1 MLKDSIKSKLETKKY
16 SLQFLPESIKDITN
30 EKSVFHNGKKLKPSF
45 IIDIIHNLLLRYYFR
60 KENAFPLS
68 STILKEKYGYLY
80 NYYMD
85 YLVSKNILH
94 IIKEYQIGKNTR
106 TYKFDNF
113 ILDESILRYKN
124 DNQSLLKKYKKAVS
138 AIDNNDILKNSI
150 YPEIKQKLVSDLF
163 TTSIEYD
170 KALYYLNNTIQ
181 DKDSYNKN
189 KYSVESI
196 HDRHIFYHFDCY
208 GRLHTNFTIL
218 KSFIRKNCLLING
231 EKTCEIDIS
240 NSQPLF
246 LTKIINEEGIGLSNT
261 HEFKVFSYLVIHGKF
276 YQFLMDNSNVKDKK
290 TCKELVYITL
300 FGRNGKYINNPF
312 AKLFP
317 KIYSFL
323 IDYKKTYED
332 YRIVSH
338 KLQNLESQFIFNKVI
353 KTLSII
359 NPDINLIT
367 IHDSIIVQ
375 EQHKHQVQS
384 LMDSILS
391 NEFDFIDRDYIF

>member
-16 SLQFLPESIKDITN
+16 SLQFLPESIKDITT
-30 EKSVFHNGKKLKPSF
+30 EKSVFYNGKKLKPSF

-94 IIKEYQIGKNTR
+94 IIKEYKIGKNTR
-106 TYKFDNF
+106 TYRFDDS
-113 ILDESILRYKN
+113 ILEETILRYKN

-163 TTSIEYD
+163 TTSIEFD

-218 KSFIRKNCLLING
+218 KSFIRKNCLLIKN
-231 EKTCEIDIS
+231 KPTCEIDIS

-246 LTKIINEEGIGLSNT
+246 LTKIIHEEGIGLSNT
-261 HEFKVFSYLVIHGKF
+261 HEFKVFSYLVLNGKF
-276 YQFLMDNSNVKDKK
+276 YQFLMDNSNIKDKK
-290 TCKELVYITL
+290 TCKELVYVTL
-300 FGRNGKYINNPF
+300 FGRNGKSNNPF

-317 KIYSFL
+317 KIYNFL

-338 KLQNLESQFIFNKVI
+338 KLQNLESQFIFNKLI

-359 NPDINLIT
+359 NPDINVIT

-375 EQHKHQVQS
+375 EQHKQQVQS
-384 LMDSILS
+384 LMNSMLL
-391 NEFDFIDRDYIF
+391 NEFDFIDREYTF

>member
-16 SLQFLPESIKDITN
+16 SLQFLPESIKDITT
-30 EKSVFHNGKKLKPSF
+30 EKSVFYNGKKLKPSF

-94 IIKEYQIGKNTR
+94 IIKEYKIGKNTR
-106 TYKFDNF
+106 TYRFDDS
-113 ILDESILRYKN
+113 ILEETILRYKN

-163 TTSIEYD
+163 TTSIEFD

-218 KSFIRKNCLLING
+218 KSFIRKNCL
-231 EKTCEIDIS
+231 
-240 NSQPLF
+240 
-246 LTKIINEEGIGLSNT
+246 
-261 HEFKVFSYLVIHGKF
+261 
-276 YQFLMDNSNVKDKK
+276 
-290 TCKELVYITL
+290 
-300 FGRNGKYINNPF
+300 
-312 AKLFP
+312 
-317 KIYSFL
+317 
-323 IDYKKTYED
+323 
-332 YRIVSH
+332 
-338 KLQNLESQFIFNKVI
+338 
-353 KTLSII
+353 
-359 NPDINLIT
+359 
-367 IHDSIIVQ
+367 
-375 EQHKHQVQS
+375 
-384 LMDSILS
+384 
-391 NEFDFIDRDYIF
+391 